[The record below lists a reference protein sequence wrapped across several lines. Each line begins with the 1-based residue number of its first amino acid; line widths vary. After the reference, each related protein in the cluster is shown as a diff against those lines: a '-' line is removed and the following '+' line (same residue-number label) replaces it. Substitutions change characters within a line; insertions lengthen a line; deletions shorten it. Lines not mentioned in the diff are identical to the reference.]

1 MESKFAGERTRLVL
15 SKEEDESHDIERA
28 ETTSTRRGTFFSS
41 WIAFFHLNSRF
52 STCLI
57 RISLPLFTI
66 LLLMLVQSWYHHRV
80 PYTFSD
86 SDPRH
91 LMPSLLS
98 VQEKNDSGGFKIVNT
113 LSNPLYEEMKI
124 ATYNVERTTKDD
136 SVNSTENVLHTD
148 KQTIQFHDQ
157 LILSW
162 KSSLNLYLHDVI
174 ALYCPAS
181 QNDPTK
187 FLDAASMDQI
197 SATMQS
203 THGWLNKNKWMID
216 SFPVIKQDTCEF
228 RVYERDLESLRPSF
242 TLKGSTGPISIING
256 STQPT
261 LIHLALTGNDN
272 EMLVHFATGQPGTSI
287 ALYGNNFN
295 DVENSLNTTSTLLQ
309 TGESTTYSASDM
321 CASPANMEEPGK
333 FTDPNMLHTVTMTDL
348 QPDTKYYYKVGII
361 LDELDDSQPWMEKK
375 DVILKDVVWSQV
387 FSFHSPIP
395 AGAATITT
403 DNQETP
409 MTIIAYADQG
419 IQGYGNY
426 NNADRVA
433 LFTDREIENHTIA
446 AIHHFGDL
454 AYAQGSGHTWDAW
467 LDMIEPFAAK
477 VPLMIGIG
485 NHEYDYLHGDL
496 RRRKDPSG
504 LRSNGYHPRWGNFGP
519 DSNGECGVPTA
530 KRFKMP
536 SSPGSNGVFWY
547 SFDHGLLHTIVLSSE
562 HDLTP
567 SSVQYKWLERDLSS
581 IDRTLTPWVIVE
593 AHRPLYHIEDVPANT
608 MVGIHM
614 RTSLEPLLKRYD
626 VDLLLSGH
634 YHSYFRSCNGLYQG
648 LCDNGGLTHITV
660 GTAGAELDH
669 YNLLNETWVDF
680 YKSEWGYG
688 RITIL
693 DASHLKWEFVSTENG
708 TIQDDVLLH
717 KKLTKD

>member
-1 MESKFAGERTRLVL
+1 MESNFADERTRLVRSKTEDKSHNIENAAMRKGTIL
-15 SKEEDESHDIERA
+15 SSFI
-28 ETTSTRRGTFFSS
+28 GFF
-41 WIAFFHLNSRF
+41 NSRF
-52 STCLI
+52 PTWLVWVSV
-57 RISLPLFTI
+57 PLTLM
-66 LLLMLVQSWYHHRV
+66 LLLLLLQWYHHQF

-86 SDPRH
+86 PDPRH

-98 VQEKNDSGGFKIVNT
+98 VQEKNDNGGFKIVNA

-124 ATYNVERTTKDD
+124 AHFDLEGVKEDHSDY
-136 SVNSTENVLHTD
+136 VLHTD
-148 KQTIQFHDQ
+148 KTMIHFHDQ
-157 LILSW
+157 LVLSW
-162 KSSLNLYLHDVI
+162 RSSLNLYLHDVI

-181 QNDPTK
+181 QNDPKK
-187 FLDAASMDQI
+187 FRDAASIDQI
-197 SATMQS
+197 FATMQS
-203 THGWLNKNKWMID
+203 TRGLLNKNKWIID

-228 RVYERDLESLRPSF
+228 RVYERDLESSRPSF
-242 TLKGSTGPISIING
+242 FLRGSSGPISIING

-261 LIHLALTGNDN
+261 LIHLALTGKDN
-272 EMLVHFATGQPGTSI
+272 EMLVHFATGQAGTSI
-287 ALYGNNFN
+287 VLYGNNAH
-295 DVENSLNTTSTLLQ
+295 DVENNFMNATSTSLQ
-309 TGESTTYSASDM
+309 TGNSTTYAASDM
-321 CASPANMEEPGK
+321 CASPANIEEPGK
-333 FTDPNMLHTVTMTDL
+333 FTDPNMLHTVTMSDL
-348 QPDTKYYYKVGII
+348 QPDTKYYYKVGIL
-361 LDELDDSQPWMEKK
+361 LDPIEK
-375 DVILKDVVWSQV
+375 DNVILKNVVWSDI

-395 AGAATITT
+395 VGAATINI
-403 DNQETP
+403 DNEEKP

-433 LFTDREIENHTIA
+433 LFTDREVENHSIA

-467 LDMIEPFAAK
+467 FDMIEPFAAQ

-485 NHEYDYLHGDL
+485 NHEYDYLHGGI
-496 RRRKDPSG
+496 RTRKDPSG

-519 DSNGECGVPTA
+519 DSNGECGVPTS

-547 SFDHGLLHTIVLSSE
+547 SFDQGLLHTIVLSSE

-567 SSVQYKWLERDLSS
+567 SSLQYKWLERDLSS
-581 IDRTLTPWVIVE
+581 INRTLTPWVIVE
-593 AHRPLYHIEDVPANT
+593 AHRPMYHIEDSPANT

-614 RTSLEPLLKRYD
+614 RTSLEPLLNLYN

-634 YHSYFRSCNGLYQG
+634 YHSYFRSCKGLYQG
-648 LCDNGGLTHITV
+648 LCNNGGLTHITV

-693 DASHLKWEFVSTENG
+693 NDSHLKWEFVSIEDG
-708 TIQDDVLLH
+708 TIHDDVMLE
-717 KKLTKD
+717 KKVGKD

>member
-1 MESKFAGERTRLVL
+1 
-15 SKEEDESHDIERA
+15 
-28 ETTSTRRGTFFSS
+28 
-41 WIAFFHLNSRF
+41 
-52 STCLI
+52 
-57 RISLPLFTI
+57 
-66 LLLMLVQSWYHHRV
+66 
-80 PYTFSD
+80 
-86 SDPRH
+86 
-91 LMPSLLS
+91 MPSLLS
-98 VQEKNDSGGFKIVNT
+98 VQEKNDNGGFKIVNT

-124 ATYNVERTTKDD
+124 ARY
-136 SVNSTENVLHTD
+136 SVSTSTD
-148 KQTIQFHDQ
+148 KVLRADKTMIHFHDP

-162 KSSLNLYLHDVI
+162 RSSLNLYLHDVI

-181 QNDPTK
+181 QKDPTK

-197 SATMQS
+197 FATMQS
-203 THGWLNKNKWMID
+203 SHGLLNKNKWIID

-228 RVYERDLESLRPSF
+228 RVYGRDLESSRPSF
-242 TLKGSTGPISIING
+242 SLKGSTGPISIING

-261 LIHLALTGNDN
+261 LIHLALTGNDD

-287 ALYGNNFN
+287 VLYGNDVN
-295 DVENSLNTTSTLLQ
+295 DVENNVLNTTSSTFLQ
-309 TGESTTYSASDM
+309 TGNSTTYTASDM

-333 FTDPNMLHTVTMTDL
+333 FTDPNMLHTVAMTDL
-348 QPDTKYYYKVGII
+348 QPDTKYYYKVGVI
-361 LDELDDSQPWMEKK
+361 LDKSHSPHPLTEINDSM
-375 DVILKDVVWSQV
+375 LKTVVWSNV

-395 AGAATITT
+395 VGAATITI
-403 DNQETP
+403 DNEEKP

-433 LFTDREIENHTIA
+433 LFTDREIENHTIS

-467 LDMIEPFAAK
+467 FDMIEPFAAQ
-477 VPLMIGIG
+477 VPLMVGIG
-485 NHEYDYLHGDL
+485 NHEYDYLHGGL
-496 RRRKDPSG
+496 RTRKDPSG
-504 LRSNGYHPRWGNFGP
+504 LRLNGYHPRWGNFGP
-519 DSNGECGVPTA
+519 DSNGECGVPTS

-547 SFDHGLLHTIVLSSE
+547 SFDQGLLHTIVLSSE

-567 SSVQYKWLERDLSS
+567 SSEQYKWLERDLSLTN
-581 IDRTLTPWVIVE
+581 RTLTPWVIVE
-593 AHRPLYHIEDVPANT
+593 THRPLYHIENVPANT
-608 MVGIHM
+608 KVGIHL
-614 RTSLEPLLKRYD
+614 RNSLEPLLKLYD

-648 LCDNGGLTHITV
+648 VCNNGGLTHITV

-669 YNLLNETWVDF
+669 YDLLNETWVDF

-688 RITIL
+688 RITIIDDSL
-693 DASHLKWEFVSTENG
+693 LNWEFVATEDG
-708 TIQDDVLLH
+708 TIHDEVLLH
-717 KKLTKD
+717 GKITKD